1 MPSEALRAFKTAL
14 GEIVDLRAVTRP
26 SLASSSLRLARAA
39 GRAQVVLLSGHFER
53 YLYAINE
60 EAIEFLNRNK
70 ISSSVLSDRLKLLHS
85 RYPIDEMSEIDW
97 ENRSKRLSAF
107 IAQDGWL
114 WSFGAIGS
122 LSHGRLLA
130 WLRAPRPGDLQRY
143 YRYWDIEDIFS
154 RITRTPSAR
163 GKLWLGVQ
171 ELVDIRNNIAHGDFT
186 AQPTQADIQRYT
198 ISATGDR
205 PW

>member
-1 MPSEALRAFKTAL
+1 LNGRN
-14 GEIVDLRAVTRP
+14 I
-26 SLASSSLRLARAA
+26 ASSA
-39 GRAQVVLLSGHFER
+39 
-53 YLYAINE
+53 
-60 EAIEFLNRNK
+60 
-70 ISSSVLSDRLKLLHS
+70 LSDRLKLLHS
-85 RYPIDEMSEIDW
+85 RYPIDELSEMNW
-97 ENRSKRLSAF
+97 ENRSQRLLSF
-107 IAQDGWL
+107 IAEDGWL
-114 WSFGAIGS
+114 WSTGTNGL

-143 YRYWDIEDIFS
+143 YRCWDIEDIFS

-163 GKLWLGVQ
+163 SKLWLGVQ

-198 ISATGDR
+198 VSARTFCERADGQLARALGKLTIGDR